1 MECEDWRA
9 SDFMHSLQLKDVISG
24 YGRNSILNHV
34 SFLADKP
41 GIYVVLGT
49 NGAGKTT
56 LFRSIAGVI
65 EPFSGE
71 VLLDGDKIG
80 SAKARDRIGYLSH
93 DNAIPEEMSVF
104 DAITFWA
111 HMENKDGTSPEE
123 IIDSLDLDEFRN
135 KKFSDLSA
143 GQKKRVSI
151 ATIFL
156 KERDLYLLD
165 EPTATLDPLFSKKI
179 RDTIRKMSDGKLVLY
194 SSHNLY
200 EATDIGKHLLLVRNG
215 TVEYYD
221 DISSIHSTHYRV
233 GIKASDDISNLV
245 DATLGEGGYYT
256 LTLSNREEAAI
267 LLRKLVESGILV
279 YEMRLLD
286 NPLQEIFDSGN

>member
-1 MECEDWRA
+1 
-9 SDFMHSLQLKDVISG
+9 VISG
-24 YGRNSILNHV
+24 YGKKPVLKQIN
-34 SFLADKP
+34 FLADKP

-71 VLLDGDKIG
+71 VLLDGNSVG

-93 DNAIPEEMSVF
+93 NNAIPEEMSVY
-104 DAITFWA
+104 DAIEFWA
-111 HMENKDGTSPEE
+111 HMEKNGGTHPEE
-123 IIDSLDLDEFRN
+123 VIANLDLHEFQN

-179 RDTIRKMSDGKLVLY
+179 RDTIRKMSEGKLVLY

-215 TVEYYD
+215 AVEYYD
-221 DISSIHSTHYRV
+221 DISSIQSSQYRV
-233 GIKASDDISNLV
+233 GIKASTDISNLV
-245 DATLGEGGYYT
+245 DAKLEEGGYYT
-256 LTLSNREEAAI
+256 LTLSNREEAGI
-267 LLRKLVESGILV
+267 LLRKLVDNGILV

-286 NPLQEIFDSGN
+286 NPLQELFDSGN

>member
-1 MECEDWRA
+1 
-9 SDFMHSLQLKDVISG
+9 LISG
-24 YGRNSILNHV
+24 YGKKPVLKQVNFI
-34 SFLADKP
+34 ADKP

-71 VLLDGDKIG
+71 VLLDGNSVG

-93 DNAIPEEMSVF
+93 NNAIPEEMSVN
-104 DAITFWA
+104 DAIEFWA
-111 HMENKDGTSPEE
+111 RMEKNGGTRTEE
-123 IIDSLDLDEFRN
+123 VIANLDLHEFQN

-165 EPTATLDPLFSKKI
+165 EPTATLDPIFSKKI
-179 RDTIRKMSDGKLVLY
+179 RDTIRKMSEGKLVLY

-200 EATDIGKHLLLVRNG
+200 EATDIGKHLLLVRSG
-215 TVEYYD
+215 AVEYYD
-221 DISSIHSTHYRV
+221 DISSIQSSQYRV
-233 GIKASDDISNLV
+233 GIKASADISKFV
-245 DATLGEGGYYT
+245 DAKLEEGGYYT
-256 LTLSNREEAAI
+256 LILSNREEAGI
-267 LLRKLVESGILV
+267 LLRKLVDNGILV

-286 NPLQEIFDSGN
+286 NPLQELFDSGN

>member
-1 MECEDWRA
+1 
-9 SDFMHSLQLKDVISG
+9 VISG
-24 YGRNSILNHV
+24 YGKKPVLKQIN
-34 SFLADKP
+34 FLADKP

-71 VLLDGDKIG
+71 VLLDGNSVG

-93 DNAIPEEMSVF
+93 NNAIPEEMSVN
-104 DAITFWA
+104 DAIEFWA
-111 HMENKDGTSPEE
+111 RMEKNGGTRTEE
-123 IIDSLDLDEFRN
+123 VIANLDLHEFQN

-165 EPTATLDPLFSKKI
+165 EPTATLDPIFSKKI
-179 RDTIRKMSDGKLVLY
+179 RDTIRKMSEGKLVLY

-200 EATDIGKHLLLVRNG
+200 EATDIGKHLLLVRSG
-215 TVEYYD
+215 AVEYYD
-221 DISSIHSTHYRV
+221 DISSIQSSQYRV
-233 GIKASDDISNLV
+233 GIKASADISKFV
-245 DATLGEGGYYT
+245 DAKLEEGGYYT
-256 LTLSNREEAAI
+256 LTLSNREEAGI
-267 LLRKLVESGILV
+267 LLRKLVDNGILV

-286 NPLQEIFDSGN
+286 NPLQELFDSGN

>member
-1 MECEDWRA
+1 
-9 SDFMHSLQLKDVISG
+9 VISG
-24 YGRNSILNHV
+24 YGKKPVLKQIN
-34 SFLADKP
+34 FLADKP

-71 VLLDGDKIG
+71 VLLDGNSVG

-93 DNAIPEEMSVF
+93 NNAIPEEMSVN
-104 DAITFWA
+104 DAIEFWA
-111 HMENKDGTSPEE
+111 RMEKNGGTRTEE
-123 IIDSLDLDEFRN
+123 VIANLDLHEFQN

-165 EPTATLDPLFSKKI
+165 EPTATLDPIFSKKI
-179 RDTIRKMSDGKLVLY
+179 RDTIRKMSEGKLVLY

-200 EATDIGKHLLLVRNG
+200 EATDIGKHLLLVRSG
-215 TVEYYD
+215 AVEYYD
-221 DISSIHSTHYRV
+221 DISSIQSSQYRV
-233 GIKASDDISNLV
+233 GIKASADISKFV
-245 DATLGEGGYYT
+245 DAKLEEGGYYT
-256 LTLSNREEAAI
+256 LILSNREEAGI
-267 LLRKLVESGILV
+267 LLRKLVDNGILV

-286 NPLQEIFDSGN
+286 NPLQELFDSGN

>member
-1 MECEDWRA
+1 
-9 SDFMHSLQLKDVISG
+9 MHNLQLRKVISG
-24 YGRNSILNHV
+24 YGKKPVLNQV
-34 SFLADKP
+34 NFLADKP
-41 GIYVVLGT
+41 GVYVVLGT

-71 VLLDGDKIG
+71 VLLDGNGIG
-80 SAKARDRIGYLSH
+80 SPKVRDRIGYLSH
-93 DNAIPEEMSVF
+93 NNAIPEEMSVY
-104 DAITFWA
+104 DAIEFWA
-111 HMENKDGTSPEE
+111 YMENNEGTSPEE
-123 IIDSLDLDEFRN
+123 IIDELDLDEFQN

-151 ATIFL
+151 ATIL
-156 KERDLYLLD
+156 MKERDLYLLD

-179 RDTIRKMSDGKLVLY
+179 RETIRKMSEGKLVLY

-215 TVEYYD
+215 AVEYYD
-221 DISSIHSTHYRV
+221 DISSIQSSRYRV
-233 GIKASDDISNLV
+233 GIKASADISQFV
-245 DATLGEGGYYT
+245 DAELGDGGYYT
-256 LTLSNREEAAI
+256 VTLSNREEAGT
-267 LLRKLVESGILV
+267 LLRKLVDNGILV

-286 NPLQEIFDSGN
+286 NPLQELFESRN